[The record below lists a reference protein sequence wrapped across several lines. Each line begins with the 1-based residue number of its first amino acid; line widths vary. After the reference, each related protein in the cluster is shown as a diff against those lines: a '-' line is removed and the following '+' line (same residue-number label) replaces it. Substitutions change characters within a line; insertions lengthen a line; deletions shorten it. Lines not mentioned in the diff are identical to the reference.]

1 MSDVSRRKR
10 GADQAKRY
18 RQPKT
23 PTTTNQEG
31 ARTSGVTDLVV
42 VVQVIEPC
50 GYDITSPY
58 NVRTPR
64 RFRKAALFRRH
75 HRPRALLLDV
85 IDQDRDHG
93 GRDHEAERDDGGRAE
108 DEPEAPAPMQKGD
121 C

>member
-1 MSDVSRRKR
+1 MWVAGKGGDEPSAIVS
-10 GADQAKRY
+10 
-18 RQPKT
+18 PKK

-42 VVQVIEPC
+42 VVQVTEPC
-50 GYDITSPY
+50 GYDITSID

-75 HRPRALLLDV
+75 HRPRALLLDA